1 MPTIEELWEEE
12 GDLLDLVH
20 SMQEYLDSMR
30 ELSQPACY
38 PLHGPL
44 RGSRRRRYRPGAT
57 PPAGGAWPPRDP
69 AQVLLTL
76 RDPPGCQ
83 PLPPPRRT
91 HNLLDMLVSQSLFA
105 GLVCSSAAGL
115 KQNRVPDVP
124 VQLEEEFQMFLQA
137 GRRVPDVPMQ
147 LEAELETEFQM
158 FLCSWKQSSRY
169 FCEAGSGIPD
179 VSVQLEAV
187 WSGQTGGVEAASSQ
201 QGAPTATESHFKAA
215 DQSPGG

>member
-1 MPTIEELWEEE
+1 MKPRLLLSGVDVLPTIEELWEEE

-105 GLVCSSAAGL
+105 GLV
-115 KQNRVPDVP
+115 
-124 VQLEEEFQMFLQA
+124 
-137 GRRVPDVPMQ
+137 
-147 LEAELETEFQM
+147 LETEFQM